1 MNKVTQELHKTITYS
16 RRGDLT
22 WQLCQPVITWL
33 IENADEPL
41 QAQAIETRAY
51 WEQNQRW
58 LLELLV
64 KQHFFDLAERAMQD
78 VSNFKRALVTIP
90 PSTTLEKM
98 LVDYWI
104 DNQHEPIKVD
114 VFAYLALEAALYVRR
129 QQRMKGNVLLKYK
142 RMNKARKR

>member
-1 MNKVTQELHKTITYS
+1 MEQTTS
-16 RRGDLT
+16 RVISRSAHGDLI
-22 WQLCQPVITWL
+22 WQLCQPVLSWL
-33 IENADEPL
+33 IENADEQL

-78 VSNFKRALVTIP
+78 MSNFKRALVTIP
-90 PSTTLEKM
+90 PSTTIENM

-114 VFAYLALEAALYVRR
+114 VFAYLALEAALYVKR
-129 QQRMKGNVLLKYK
+129 QQKMKGNVLLKYK
-142 RMNKARKR
+142 RMNRARKRHG